1 MMEGFEKRLL
11 RLEEIAE
18 KMRDREV
25 PLEEVMTLFDE
36 GSSIS
41 RDLEEELQGYERKV
55 YQLVNSPETNGGG
68 TPEIEPYPRE

>member
-1 MMEGFEKRLL
+1 MEGFEKRLS

-55 YQLVNSPETNGGG
+55 YQLVNSPETNGEGI
-68 TPEIEPYPRE
+68 PEIEPYPLE